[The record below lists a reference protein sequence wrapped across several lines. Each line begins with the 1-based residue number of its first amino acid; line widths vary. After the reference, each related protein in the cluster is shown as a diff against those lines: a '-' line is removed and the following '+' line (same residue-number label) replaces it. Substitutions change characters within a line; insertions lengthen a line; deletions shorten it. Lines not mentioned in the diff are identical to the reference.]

1 MRTSS
6 RRWRYG
12 DAGAHVEMARV
23 QCSREPSLPVAPL
36 VVGDVEDCM
45 GWRAAPFQSC
55 QQGRREA
62 FAVDPI
68 AAQYDVERFVVEPAL
83 CVPTTRNAW

>member
-12 DAGAHVEMARV
+12 DAGARVEMARV
-23 QCSREPSLPVAPL
+23 ERFREASLPVAPL
-36 VVGDVEDCM
+36 VVGDVENCM

-62 FAVDPI
+62 FPIHAV
-68 AAQYDVERFVVEPAL
+68 AAQYDVERFGVEPAL
-83 CVPTTRNAW
+83 RVPTARHSW